1 MNDRENTPSL
11 FLVGPMGAG
20 KSTLGRHLAQLLD
33 RPFYD
38 SDRVIEEKTG
48 ADIPWIFDVE
58 GEDGFRRRE
67 SEVIDELSA
76 LPGIVLATGGGAVM
90 AEENR
95 RHLHD
100 RGCVVYLWTP
110 VEVQLAR
117 TRNDRNRPLLQTGNP
132 KARLARLFE
141 QRDPLYREV
150 AHHVVSTASS
160 NLKKV
165 SDQILG
171 CLADFPVR

>member
-1 MNDRENTPSL
+1 MDNTTPSL
-11 FLVGPMGAG
+11 ILVGPMGAG
-20 KSTLGRHLAQLLD
+20 KSTLGRHLSQILE

-58 GEDGFRRRE
+58 GESGFRRRE
-67 SEVIDELSA
+67 HEAIDELTSM
-76 LPGIVLATGGGAVM
+76 PGIVLATGGGVVTTP
-90 AEENR
+90 EN
-95 RHLHD
+95 LALMHD

-117 TRNDRNRPLLQTGNP
+117 TRNDRNRPLLQTADP
-132 KARLARLFE
+132 QAKLEALFAE
-141 QRDPLYREV
+141 RDPLYRKV
-150 AHHVVSTASS
+150 AHHVVSTASG

-165 SDQILG
+165 ADDVLA
-171 CLADFPVR
+171 CLVSRGQG